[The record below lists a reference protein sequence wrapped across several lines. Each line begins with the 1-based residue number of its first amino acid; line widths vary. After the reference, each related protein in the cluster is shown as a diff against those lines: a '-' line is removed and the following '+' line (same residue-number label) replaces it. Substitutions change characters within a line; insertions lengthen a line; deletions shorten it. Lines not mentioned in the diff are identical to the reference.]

1 MLKITD
7 LSTETA
13 LDHSTMAGITGGN
26 SEFERFAAMLDFS
39 TRLIN
44 KVADVNQQFGFSI
57 AQVNSGAVTNNQ
69 TIIGGN
75 GLIYAP
81 VHQSQAQSNTLS
93 LSDIGNS
100 EVA

>member
-7 LSTETA
+7 LSTEKA
-13 LDHSTMAGITGGN
+13 LDRSAMAAITGGS

-39 TRLIN
+39 TSLMN

-57 AQVNSGAVTNNQ
+57 MQANSGAVTNNQ
-69 TIIGGN
+69 NIIGGN

-81 VHQSQAQSNTLS
+81 VHQSQSQSNSLS
-93 LSDIGNS
+93 LSDIGS
-100 EVA
+100 ATVS